1 MSLRGEAVAIDLKGR
16 CEGEARG
23 KPTKSLRAP
32 KGRGNLY
39 NKTRLLHFVRNDN
52 LCQFAWLPRNDR
64 ALRLTNCTN

>member
-1 MSLRGEAVAIDLKGR
+1 MSLTAPAVLQMSLRATERSVAIDPKGR

-39 NKTRLLHFVRNDN
+39 NRMRF
-52 LCQFAWLPRNDR
+52 
-64 ALRLTNCTN
+64 LRFRSE

>member
-1 MSLRGEAVAIDLKGR
+1 MSLRATERSVAIDPKGR

-39 NKTRLLHFVRNDN
+39 NKMRF
-52 LCQFAWLPRNDR
+52 
-64 ALRLTNCTN
+64 LRFHSE